1 MATDSSFQIPLIVL
15 TGGRSSRMGTDKAL
29 VTLNGEPMLSRICR
43 VLQPVASS
51 VVVVAAADQELPTLP
66 DETAVQRDRIPHAG
80 PLHGLI
86 VGLEYLNQTLAPEQK
101 VLVTS
106 TDLPL
111 VTTGVAKEIILRGVR
126 SAAPVWITI
135 KNNIRQPFPGVYQV
149 SLLNELRNAF
159 DEGERSIR
167 TATKRAQTA
176 DVSVLSLSGN
186 ESEFLS
192 NVNSPDDLKLI
203 RRMIETRDEHP

>member
-203 RRMIETRDEHP
+203 RRMIEARDEHP

>member
-203 RRMIETRDEHP
+203 RRMIGARDEHP

>member
-51 VVVVAAADQELPTLP
+51 VVIVAAADQELPTLP

-203 RRMIETRDEHP
+203 RRMIEARDEHP

>member
-51 VVVVAAADQELPTLP
+51 VVVVAAADQELPALP

-167 TATKRAQTA
+167 TATKRAQTV
-176 DVSVLSLSGN
+176 DVSALSLSGN

-203 RRMIETRDEHP
+203 RRMIGARDEHP